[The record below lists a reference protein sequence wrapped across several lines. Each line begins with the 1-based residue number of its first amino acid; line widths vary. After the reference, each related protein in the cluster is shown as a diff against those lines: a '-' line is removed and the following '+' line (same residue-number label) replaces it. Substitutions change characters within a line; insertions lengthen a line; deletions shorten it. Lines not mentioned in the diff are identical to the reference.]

1 MIAVFLLAPLTLA
14 AQGAAEASSP
24 APGRT
29 LDEDRLLVC
38 LDKARTD
45 PTTAIA
51 EAGQWLGEA
60 AGARDSYPQQCLGLA
75 YTALSRWR
83 AAEQAFLAARDAL
96 PADAHFRRAQLGAM
110 AGNAALAENRGA
122 AALVALNAAAHD
134 AEAAGDDALQAVMH
148 VDRARALI
156 LQADEAEAGAALE
169 RARALDPQ
177 SPYAFLLSAT
187 LARRQGK
194 LAEAQAFIETAAAL
208 APGYPEI
215 GLEAGVI
222 AMLGGRED
230 AAEASWRSVL
240 EVEPGGEAAATARG
254 YLAQLDGPAA
264 PASEG
269 R

>member
-1 MIAVFLLAPLTLA
+1 MIAVFLLAPLALA
-14 AQGAAEASSP
+14 AQGAVNALPP
-24 APGRT
+24 APART
-29 LDEDRLLVC
+29 LDEDRLVVC

-45 PTTAIA
+45 PTTAIS
-51 EAGQWLGEA
+51 EAGQWLGEYA
-60 AGARDSYPQQCLGLA
+60 VARASYPQQCLGMA
-75 YTALSRWR
+75 YTALLRWR
-83 AAEQAFLAARDAL
+83 AAEEAFLAARDAL

-110 AGNAALAENRGA
+110 AGNAALAEDRGA
-122 AALVALNAAAHD
+122 AALVALNAAAQD
-134 AEAAGDDALQAVMH
+134 AEAAGDDALQAVMQ
-148 VDRARALI
+148 VDRARALV
-156 LQADEAEAGAALE
+156 LQGDEAEAGAALE
-169 RARALDPQ
+169 KARTLDPQ

-215 GLEAGVI
+215 RLEAGVI

-240 EVEPGGEAAATARG
+240 EVESEGEAAAAARG

>member
-1 MIAVFLLAPLTLA
+1 MIAVFLLAPLALA
-14 AQGAAEASSP
+14 AQGAVNALPP
-24 APGRT
+24 APART
-29 LDEDRLLVC
+29 LDEDRLVVC

-45 PTTAIA
+45 PTTAIS

-60 AGARDSYPQQCLGLA
+60 AGARASYPQQCLGMA
-75 YTALSRWR
+75 YTALLRWR
-83 AAEQAFLAARDAL
+83 AAEEAFLAARDAL

-110 AGNAALAENRGA
+110 AGNAALAEDRGA
-122 AALVALNAAAHD
+122 AALVALNAAAQD
-134 AEAAGDDALQAVMH
+134 AEAAGDDALQAVMQ
-148 VDRARALI
+148 VDRARALV
-156 LQADEAEAGAALE
+156 LQGDEAEAGAALE
-169 RARALDPQ
+169 KARTLDPQ

-215 GLEAGVI
+215 RLEAGVI

-240 EVEPGGEAAATARG
+240 EVESEGEAAAAARG